1 VRRFIRNGCTQSAT
15 IASLGCRGL
24 RGSVRRCQQPP
35 RHPEKIPRP
44 RPDSRFFCRL
54 FDSDPDRAST
64 PSRTPPSFNL
74 QVERLNRIVV
84 QPAVKL
90 LVVEDEP
97 RMLELLRRGLT
108 EEGHNVVCASD
119 GAEGWELARTYE
131 FDAVV
136 LDIML
141 PRMNGFELAKKLRQ
155 ERIATPVL
163 MLTAKDSVPDVV
175 RGLDAGGDDY
185 LTKPFS
191 FTELLARLRAL
202 QRRATARQQNR
213 LQVGDLVLD
222 PESRE
227 VSRAGVAL
235 SLTRTEYSLLERLM
249 YRAGKV
255 VPRRTLIESVW
266 GFDRE
271 IEENTL
277 DAFVRLLRQKVDR
290 DGMPKLII
298 TVRGVGYMIR
308 EESSA

>member
-1 VRRFIRNGCTQSAT
+1 VWYN
-15 IASLGCRGL
+15 
-24 RGSVRRCQQPP
+24 
-35 RHPEKIPRP
+35 HP
-44 RPDSRFFCRL
+44 
-54 FDSDPDRAST
+54 
-64 PSRTPPSFNL
+64 
-74 QVERLNRIVV
+74 
-84 QPAVKL
+84 VKL

-108 EEGHNVVCASD
+108 EEGHNVTCASD
-119 GAEGWELARTYE
+119 GAEGWELAHAYD

-141 PRMNGFELAKKLRQ
+141 PKMNGFELAKKLRQ

-175 RGLDAGGDDY
+175 RGLDAGADDY

-191 FTELLARLRAL
+191 FNELLARLRAV
-202 QRRATARQQNR
+202 QRRSTSRPQNR
-213 LQVGDLVLD
+213 LQVSDLILD

-227 VSRAGVAL
+227 VSRGGV
-235 SLTRTEYSLLERLM
+235 SITLTRTEYSLLERLM

-255 VPRRTLIESVW
+255 VPRHTLIESVW

-290 DGMPKLII
+290 EGSPKLIL

-308 EESSA
+308 EEPAL